1 MRVPFRDA
9 RGTPLQTDTLGNLVR
24 GYRDAPAEFQATSYW
39 DAYETE
45 ILETI
50 PSIDLGQMRSGKYPI
65 LGTFGFHD
73 ETYHLHPNMPR
84 WQKVPLQALHRY
96 VFKDRRVLPYHLNV
110 SDIREMAYRH
120 CQLTAAIDGAKPI
133 EEVEVSDFGAPR
145 DLFEVGGRRYTVL
158 FLEYY
163 LRYCFAQKHVRFRG
177 DETIVELGPGSGYQI
192 EVLKKLYPDLTIVCL
207 DLPAQSY
214 LCQAY
219 LSEALGRDAIVG
231 TDVTLRWQDL
241 GGLEQGRVHFL
252 GNWQMPLIG
261 DLEFDLF
268 WNAASFSEMEPAVVE
283 NYLGYVRGN
292 CRWIYLLEARHGKE
306 PSGRTHVQRP
316 IEFADY
322 GELLAGYALREEH
335 DAWHA
340 HGRITE
346 SGGYFE
352 AMWVKE

>member
-1 MRVPFRDA
+1 M
-9 RGTPLQTDTLGNLVR
+9 
-24 GYRDAPAEFQATSYW
+24 
-39 DAYETE
+39 
-45 ILETI
+45 
-50 PSIDLGQMRSGKYPI
+50 
-65 LGTFGFHD
+65 
-73 ETYHLHPNMPR
+73 
-84 WQKVPLQALHRY
+84 
-96 VFKDRRVLPYHLNV
+96 
-110 SDIREMAYRH
+110 
-120 CQLTAAIDGAKPI
+120 
-133 EEVEVSDFGAPR
+133 
-145 DLFEVGGRRYTVL
+145 
-158 FLEYY
+158 
-163 LRYCFAQKHVRFRG
+163 
-177 DETIVELGPGSGYQI
+177 
-192 EVLKKLYPDLTIVCL
+192 CL

-231 TDVTLRWQDL
+231 TDATLRWQDL
-241 GGLEQGRVHFL
+241 EGLEQGRVHFL
-252 GNWQMPLIG
+252 GNWQMPLLH

-292 CRWIYLLEARHGKE
+292 CRCGSTCSRPVTARE

-322 GELLAGYALREEH
+322 GGLLPGYALREEH